1 MVSLFGAI
9 FFPVASGTVV
19 VCKNNMKVLGRSGRA
34 GVRAEKEQG
43 KPKTQNSDIGITPR
57 ILSS

>member
-19 VCKNNMKVLGRSGRA
+19 VCKNNTKVLGSTSGRA
-34 GVRAEKEQG
+34 GVRAEKRAR
-43 KPKTQNSDIGITPR
+43 KTQNSVP
-57 ILSS
+57 